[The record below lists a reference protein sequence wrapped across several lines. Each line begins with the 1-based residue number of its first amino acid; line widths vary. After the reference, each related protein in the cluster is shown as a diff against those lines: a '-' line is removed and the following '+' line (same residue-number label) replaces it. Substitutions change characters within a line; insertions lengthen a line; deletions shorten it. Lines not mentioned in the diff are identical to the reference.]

1 MARDGARETLTVLH
15 ISDLQCGEPFVAR
28 AAEALV
34 RLAPRIRPDVI
45 VAAGDLTQRAK
56 AREFQMALDLF
67 DELPDVPLVTTPG
80 NHDVPLYRVWERLF
94 SPFRN
99 WRRFVSPDLDTVT
112 RLEGATFVAL
122 SSAAPRRAIVSG
134 RIGSAQLEF
143 AREAFRR
150 APTGDWRCLVI
161 HHHLVPLPDRKGGR
175 PLPWAHR
182 LLATIEAAGVDVVL
196 GGHVHQVHVT
206 TSRDLLTEREGPG
219 VPVITCGTTTSRRGR
234 GPEAGLNSLNVVC
247 LAGSTVEVTPY
258 HLERGATM
266 FEEGSTLSFPRPR
279 RGEATA
285 VPIGGE
291 AE

>member
-1 MARDGARETLTVLH
+1 MAREKLTVLH
-15 ISDLQCGEPFVAR
+15 ISDLQCGRPFVLR
-28 AAEALV
+28 AAEALL

-56 AREFQMALDLF
+56 AREFRMALELF
-67 DELPDVPLVTTPG
+67 EGLPDVPLITTPG

-99 WRRFVSPDLDTVT
+99 WRRFVSLDLDTVT

-122 SSAAPRRAIVSG
+122 SSAAPRRTIVSG
-134 RIGSAQLEF
+134 RTDSAQLEF
-143 AREAFRR
+143 ARDAFEG
-150 APTGDWRCLVI
+150 APAGDWRCLVI
-161 HHHLVPLPDRKGGR
+161 HHHLIPLPHRKGVP
-175 PLPWAHR
+175 PLPRAHR

-206 TSRDLLTEREGPG
+206 TSRDLLTGRKGPG
-219 VPVITCGTTTSRRGR
+219 VPVVTCGTTTSSRGR

-247 LAGSTVEVTPY
+247 LTESTVEVTPY
-258 HLERGATM
+258 HLEPWATV

-279 RGEATA
+279 REEATA